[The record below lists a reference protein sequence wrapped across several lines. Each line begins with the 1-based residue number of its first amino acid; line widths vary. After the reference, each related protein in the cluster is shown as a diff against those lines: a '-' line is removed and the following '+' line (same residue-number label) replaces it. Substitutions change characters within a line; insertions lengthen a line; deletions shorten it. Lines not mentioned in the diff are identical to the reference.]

1 MLELEAIRV
10 AYGQATALWDVS
22 LSVGKG
28 ELLCIVG
35 PNSAG
40 KSTLIN
46 AVAGLHRISAG
57 RMRFEGQDISRLA
70 PHRFCAQGI
79 ALVPEGRRLF
89 TEMTVRENLELGS
102 YLRAARLERA
112 RSLEHVCALFP
123 ALEEKLS
130 QPAGSLSGGQ
140 QQMVAIGRALMA
152 RPKLLLLD
160 EPSLG
165 LAPSIVLDM
174 FTAIRRIHA
183 EGIAVL
189 LVEQNVGMALDVAE
203 RAAVLEE
210 GRIVALGRP
219 EALMA
224 RPELRRAYLGLEEE
238 AEGAGATPGATAHG
252 AASGGAG
259 AAPSTK
265 AARH

>member
-22 LSVGKG
+22 LSIGKG

-112 RSLEHVCALFP
+112 RSMEHVCTLFP
-123 ALEEKLS
+123 VLKEKLA

-165 LAPSIVLDM
+165 LAPSVVLDM

-189 LVEQNVGMALDVAE
+189 LVEQKLTIAMRISHRLYVMGH
-203 RAAVLEE
+203 
-210 GRIVALGRP
+210 GRIVFEGTPADIETR
-219 EALMA
+219 ADI
-224 RPELRRAYLGLEEE
+224 RREWLEV
-238 AEGAGATPGATAHG
+238 
-252 AASGGAG
+252 
-259 AAPSTK
+259 
-265 AARH
+265 